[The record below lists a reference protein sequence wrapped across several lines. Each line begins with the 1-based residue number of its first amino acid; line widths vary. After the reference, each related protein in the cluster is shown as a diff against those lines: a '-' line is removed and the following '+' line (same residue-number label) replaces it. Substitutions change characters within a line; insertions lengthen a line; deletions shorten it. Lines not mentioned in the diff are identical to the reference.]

1 MMIYCT
7 DSLLL
12 KALCSNGY
20 TQFSRLD
27 SVPYTYHLLGSP
39 IPRTTYFSAK
49 IVFLLP
55 FLSIEHKKGA
65 LNLALPGKS
74 RFQKAIKH

>member
-12 KALCSNGY
+12 KALCSYGY

-27 SVPYTYHLLGSP
+27 SVQYIYHLLGSP
-39 IPRTTYFSAK
+39 IPRTTFYYFSW
-49 IVFLLP
+49 
-55 FLSIEHKKGA
+55 E
-65 LNLALPGKS
+65 
-74 RFQKAIKH
+74 

>member
-39 IPRTTYFSAK
+39 IPRTTY
-49 IVFLLP
+49 LLDAGVLELEQH
-55 FLSIEHKKGA
+55 FVRL
-65 LNLALPGKS
+65 
-74 RFQKAIKH
+74 